1 MMLDLLIED
10 QMTFTEVAVITLLS
24 VAMNG
29 IAFAGP
35 EEETILATFEALCLE
50 HINDPGSIATITPR
64 MGLIA
69 VPDDKKVEFLGSQ
82 PGRAWINLDRTNR
95 YILTITDEGSCGVSA
110 PYVSGAT
117 TLALLLQ
124 NSRGTQLDTERIGSE
139 IQSVYAIT
147 RPDRFGKA
155 DIHALVLITTSNL
168 QSVDGIQLTAIPE
181 SLARKQG
188 TTIPDWP

>member
-1 MMLDLLIED
+1 MLDLLIED
-10 QMTFTEVAVITLLS
+10 QMICTKVAAIALLF
-24 VAMNG
+24 VTMNG
-29 IAFAGP
+29 VALAGP
-35 EEETILATFEALCLE
+35 EEETILATFESLCLE
-50 HINDPGSIATITPR
+50 QINDPGSIATIAPR
-64 MGLIA
+64 MGLVA

-82 PGRAWINLDRTNR
+82 PGRAWISLNKTNR
-95 YILTITDEGSCGVSA
+95 YILTITDEGSCGLSA

-117 TLALLLQ
+117 TLDLLLQ
-124 NSRGTQLDTERIGSE
+124 NSRIAQLDTERVGSE

-181 SLARKQG
+181 TLARKQG
-188 TTIPDWP
+188 TIIRAWP

>member
-1 MMLDLLIED
+1 M
-10 QMTFTEVAVITLLS
+10 
-24 VAMNG
+24 
-29 IAFAGP
+29 
-35 EEETILATFEALCLE
+35 
-50 HINDPGSIATITPR
+50 
-64 MGLIA
+64 
-69 VPDDKKVEFLGSQ
+69 
-82 PGRAWINLDRTNR
+82 
-95 YILTITDEGSCGVSA
+95 
-110 PYVSGAT
+110 SGAT
-117 TLALLLQ
+117 TLDLLLQ
-124 NSRGTQLDTERIGSE
+124 NSRIAQLDTERVGSE